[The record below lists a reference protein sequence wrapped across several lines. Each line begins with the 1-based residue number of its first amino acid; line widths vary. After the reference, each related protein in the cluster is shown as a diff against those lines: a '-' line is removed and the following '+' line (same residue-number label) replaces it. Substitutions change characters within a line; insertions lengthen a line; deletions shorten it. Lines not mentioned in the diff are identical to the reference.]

1 MTLAVLHTEWEQLNL
16 LQAEFQ
22 NAAGIFEKLLERFTL
37 VGSDAFFVRMGSI
50 FFFESRT

>member
-16 LQAEFQ
+16 LQEEFH
-22 NAAGIFEKLLERFTL
+22 NAVGTFEKLLERFTL
-37 VGSDAFFVRMGSI
+37 VGSDAFFLSMDSI